1 MSNSTNVNK
10 FKPSLMQLKYLQA
23 FIMSEDRVN
32 VSRLAK
38 EVGVDRTT
46 IYNWEQKDDYNKWFS
61 EQTIKAF
68 TRSLPKVH
76 KGMETRATKRYLDA
90 MLYLKR
96 FDPDYREKQEIKHKI
111 EFDEGYSEELKK
123 VTDKELEDME

>member
-1 MSNSTNVNK
+1 MSKSTNVNK

-23 FIMSEDRVN
+23 FITSEDRVN
-32 VSRLAK
+32 VSKLAK

-46 IYNWEQKDDYNKWFS
+46 IYLWEHKDGFNEWFHN
-61 EQTIKAF
+61 EVVKAMGRGL
-68 TRSLPKVH
+68 TKVYQ
-76 KGMETRATKRYLDA
+76 GMGSRASRNVHDA
-90 MLYLKR
+90 TLYLKR
-96 FDPDYREKQEIKHKI
+96 FDDDYREKQEIKHKI